1 MSIALRCVLDCE
13 ASPRSDLC
21 LKSRTERLRNDLV
34 KGDGITAAN
43 GDIWNAMT
51 VRNWKNPGIG
61 FARQDGAQ
69 QRIIIG
75 FDPETFVQVR
85 RRAKAAGTS
94 FAEQV
99 RLLVEFGLETA
110 RADETAE
117 GRRPRALDDNRSDQ
131 FSEISDLS

>member
-1 MSIALRCVLDCE
+1 
-13 ASPRSDLC
+13 
-21 LKSRTERLRNDLV
+21 
-34 KGDGITAAN
+34 
-43 GDIWNAMT
+43 MT
-51 VRNWKNPGIG
+51 VRSWKNPGIG

-85 RRAKAAGTS
+85 QRAKAAGTS

-110 RADETAE
+110 RADDETAD
-117 GRRPRALDDNRSDQ
+117 RRALSEQYSDQ